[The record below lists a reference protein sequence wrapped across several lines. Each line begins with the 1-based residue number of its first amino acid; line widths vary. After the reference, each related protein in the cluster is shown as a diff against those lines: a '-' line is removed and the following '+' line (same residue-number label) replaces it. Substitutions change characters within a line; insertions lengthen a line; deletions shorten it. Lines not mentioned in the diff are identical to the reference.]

1 MTDKYARVWSG
12 SEWVN
17 VSAPIASPTAVVVY
31 QSSAPTSPVTG
42 QVWIDSDD
50 GVSYVW
56 SGSAWVITGGS
67 GASVTTSDA
76 SPLSPEVGDMWFET
90 DSGLLYVYYDSY
102 WIEVSGASYMQ
113 PQETSMTIALSD
125 ESTAITTG
133 TAKLT
138 MRAPFAMTLTK
149 TPRASLSTAST
160 SGIPTVD
167 INKNSTSIF
176 STKLTID
183 ANEKTS
189 TTAATPAVLSTTS
202 IADDEELTFDIDVA
216 GTGAKGLK
224 ITIYYEKT

>member
-1 MTDKYARVWSG
+1 MTDKNARIWSG

-17 VSAPIASPTAVVVY
+17 ISAPISIPNAIAAY
-31 QSSAPTSPVTG
+31 QSAAPSSPVTG

-67 GASVTTSDA
+67 GSSVTTSDTA
-76 SPLSPEVGDMWFET
+76 PSSPSIGDMWFET

-102 WIEVSGASYMQ
+102 WVEVSGSSFM
-113 PQETSMTIALSD
+113 PSQETSMTVALSD

-149 TPRASLSTAST
+149 PPRASVSVVSS
-160 SGIPTVD
+160 SGNPSVD
-167 INKNSTSIF
+167 INKSGASIF
-176 STKLTID
+176 STVLSID
-183 ANEKTS
+183 AGEKTS
-189 TTAATPAVLSTTS
+189 FTATTPAVLSTTS
-202 IADDEELTFDIDVA
+202 IADDEELTFDIDTA
-216 GTGAKGLK
+216 GTGTKGLK
-224 ITIYYEKT
+224 ITIYYEKA